1 MKRTESIQV
10 RLSDGGRLHV
20 RVSPE
25 EKEMIRHK
33 AEAENMTM
41 SAFVRRSLEKVDK
54 PITVNLDKS
63 DLRDLVIQSR
73 RIDSTV
79 RTFLKN
85 MDFNDPDSIK
95 IKKEIEQNLIEIE
108 EAVLEEVKKVEKVVS
123 ELENLNR
130 EEAAQIAQI
139 IKDKKLESIN
149 EIEEH
154 FE

>member
-10 RLSDGGRLHV
+10 RLSDGGRLNL

-41 SAFVRRSLEKVDK
+41 SALVRRSLEKVDK

-63 DLRDLVIQSR
+63 DLRDLVIQAR

-95 IKKEIEQNLIEIE
+95 IKKEIEQNLIEVE
-108 EAVLEEVKKVEKVVS
+108 EAVLGEVKKVENLVS
-123 ELENLNR
+123 ELENLST
-130 EEAAQIAQI
+130 EEV
-139 IKDKKLESIN
+139 
-149 EIEEH
+149 IELAENI
-154 FE
+154 EMGNDEK

>member
-41 SAFVRRSLEKVDK
+41 SALVRRSLEKVDK

-63 DLRDLVIQSR
+63 DLRDLVIQAR

-108 EAVLEEVKKVEKVVS
+108 EAVLEEVKKVERTVA
-123 ELENLNR
+123 ELENLST
-130 EEAAQIAQI
+130 EEVMELAENIE
-139 IKDKKLESIN
+139 KGNN
-149 EIEEH
+149 EK
-154 FE
+154 

>member
-10 RLSDGGRLHV
+10 RLSDGGRLNL

-33 AEAENMTM
+33 AEAKNMTM
-41 SAFVRRSLEKVDK
+41 SALVRRSLDKIDK

-63 DLRDLVIQSR
+63 DLRDLVIQAR

-85 MDFNDPDSIK
+85 MDFNDHNSIK
-95 IKKEIEQNLIEIE
+95 IKKEIEQSLMEIE
-108 EAVLEEVKKVEKVVS
+108 EAVLDEVKKVENLVS
-123 ELENLNR
+123 EIENLST
-130 EEAAQIAQI
+130 EEVIELAEQIEMSNDEKQ
-139 IKDKKLESIN
+139 S
-149 EIEEH
+149 
-154 FE
+154 

>member
-41 SAFVRRSLEKVDK
+41 SALVRRSLEKVDK

-108 EAVLEEVKKVEKVVS
+108 EAVLEEVKKVENRVS
-123 ELENLNR
+123 ELENLST
-130 EEAAQIAQI
+130 EEAIELAKQIERSYGE
-139 IKDKKLESIN
+139 KRS
-149 EIEEH
+149 
-154 FE
+154 

>member
-1 MKRTESIQV
+1 NNKSKGEDFMKRTESIQV
-10 RLSDGGRLHV
+10 RLSDGGRLNV

-41 SAFVRRSLEKVDK
+41 SALVRRSLEKVDN

-63 DLRDLVIQSR
+63 DLRDLVIQAR

-95 IKKEIEQNLIEIE
+95 VKKEIEQNLIEIE
-108 EAVLEEVKKVEKVVS
+108 EAVLGEVKKVENLVS
-123 ELENLNR
+123 EIESLSR
-130 EEAAQIAQI
+130 EEAF
-139 IKDKKLESIN
+139 KLVEKKI
-149 EIEEH
+149 
-154 FE
+154 

>member
-10 RLSDGGRLHV
+10 RLSDGGRLNL

-41 SAFVRRSLEKVDK
+41 SALVRRSLEKVDK

-63 DLRDLVIQSR
+63 DLRDLVIQPR

-108 EAVLEEVKKVEKVVS
+108 EAVLGEVRKVEKVVD
-123 ELENLNR
+123 ELESLNR
-130 EEAAQIAQI
+130 EEAAQIVRI
-139 IKDKKLESIN
+139 IKDRKLESIN
-149 EIEEH
+149 EINEQL
-154 FE
+154 

>member
-10 RLSDGGRLHV
+10 RLSDGGRLNV

-41 SAFVRRSLEKVDK
+41 SALVRRSLEKVDN

-63 DLRDLVIQSR
+63 DLRDLVIQAR

-95 IKKEIEQNLIEIE
+95 VKKEIEQNLIDIE
-108 EAVLEEVKKVEKVVS
+108 EAVLGEVKKIENLVS
-123 ELENLNR
+123 ELENLST
-130 EEAAQIAQI
+130 EEV
-139 IKDKKLESIN
+139 
-149 EIEEH
+149 IELAENI
-154 FE
+154 EMGNDEK

>member
-1 MKRTESIQV
+1 
-10 RLSDGGRLHV
+10 
-20 RVSPE
+20 
-25 EKEMIRHK
+25 MIRHK

-63 DLRDLVIQSR
+63 DLRDLVIQYR

-108 EAVLEEVKKVEKVVS
+108 EAVLEEVKKVENRVS
-123 ELENLNR
+123 ELENLST
-130 EEAAQIAQI
+130 EEAIELAEQI
-139 IKDKKLESIN
+139 EMSNN
-149 EIEEH
+149 EKRS
-154 FE
+154 

>member
-41 SAFVRRSLEKVDK
+41 SALVRRSLEKVDK

-63 DLRDLVIQSR
+63 DLRDLVIQAR

-79 RTFLKN
+79 KTFLKN
-85 MDFNDPDSIK
+85 MDFNDQNSIK

-108 EAVLEEVKKVEKVVS
+108 EAVSEEVKKVERAVA
-123 ELENLNR
+123 ELENLST
-130 EEAAQIAQI
+130 EEVMELAENIE
-139 IKDKKLESIN
+139 KSNN
-149 EIEEH
+149 EK
-154 FE
+154 

>member
-10 RLSDGGRLHV
+10 RLSDGGRLNL

-41 SAFVRRSLEKVDK
+41 SALVRRSLEKVDK

-63 DLRDLVIQSR
+63 DLRDLVIQAR

-95 IKKEIEQNLIEIE
+95 IKKEIEQNLVEIE
-108 EAVLEEVKKVEKVVS
+108 EAVLGEVKKVERIVA
-123 ELENLNR
+123 ELESLNR
-130 EEAAQIAQI
+130 EEVAQLAMRINSGNSL
-139 IKDKKLESIN
+139 DLEDFN
-149 EIEEH
+149 L
-154 FE
+154 

>member
-10 RLSDGGRLHV
+10 RLSDGGRLNL

-41 SAFVRRSLEKVDK
+41 SALVRRSLEKVDK

-63 DLRDLVIQSR
+63 DLRDLLIQAR

-85 MDFNDPDSIK
+85 MDFNDHNSIK
-95 IKKEIEQNLIEIE
+95 IKKEIEQNLTEIE
-108 EAVLEEVKKVEKVVS
+108 EAVLAEFKKVEDLVS
-123 ELENLNR
+123 RIENLSR
-130 EEAAQIAQI
+130 EEAAKIAEKI
-139 IKDKKLESIN
+139 RN
-149 EIEEH
+149 E
-154 FE
+154 

>member
-10 RLSDGGRLHV
+10 RLSDGGRLNL

-41 SAFVRRSLEKVDK
+41 SALVRRSLEKVDN
-54 PITVNLDKS
+54 PITVNLDNS
-63 DLRDLVIQSR
+63 DLRDLVIQAR

-85 MDFNDPDSIK
+85 MDFNDHDSIK
-95 IKKEIEQNLIEIE
+95 IKKEIEQNLVEIE

-123 ELENLNR
+123 ELENLST
-130 EEAAQIAQI
+130 EEAARIARR
-139 IKDKKLESIN
+139 IKDEKLESIN
-149 EIEEH
+149 EIDELR
-154 FE
+154 

>member
-10 RLSDGGRLHV
+10 RLSDGGRLNL

-25 EKEMIRHK
+25 EKEMIRYK

-41 SAFVRRSLEKVDK
+41 SALVRRSLEKVDK

-63 DLRDLVIQSR
+63 DLRDLVIQAR

-95 IKKEIEQNLIEIE
+95 IKKEIEQNLIEVE
-108 EAVLEEVKKVEKVVS
+108 EAVLGEVKKVENLVS
-123 ELENLNR
+123 ELENLST
-130 EEAAQIAQI
+130 EEV
-139 IKDKKLESIN
+139 
-149 EIEEH
+149 IELAENI
-154 FE
+154 EMGNDEK

>member
-10 RLSDGGRLHV
+10 RLSEGGSLNL

-25 EKEMIRHK
+25 EKVMIRHK

-41 SAFVRRSLEKVDK
+41 SALVRRSLEKVDN

-63 DLRDLVIQSR
+63 DLRDLVIQAR

-85 MDFNDPDSIK
+85 MDFNDPALIK
-95 IKKEIEQNLIEIE
+95 VKKEIEQNLIKIE
-108 EAVLEEVKKVEKVVS
+108 EAVLEEVKKLK
-123 ELENLNR
+123 
-130 EEAAQIAQI
+130 I
-139 IKDKKLESIN
+139 
-149 EIEEH
+149 
-154 FE
+154 

>member
-10 RLSDGGRLHV
+10 RLSDGGRLNL

-41 SAFVRRSLEKVDK
+41 SALVRRSLEKVDN

-63 DLRDLVIQSR
+63 DLRDLVIQAR

-95 IKKEIEQNLIEIE
+95 VKKEIEQNLIDIE
-108 EAVLEEVKKVEKVVS
+108 EAVLGEVKKIENLVS
-123 ELENLNR
+123 ELENLST
-130 EEAAQIAQI
+130 EEV
-139 IKDKKLESIN
+139 
-149 EIEEH
+149 IELAENI
-154 FE
+154 EMGNDEK

>member
-10 RLSDGGRLHV
+10 RLSDGGRLNL

-25 EKEMIRHK
+25 EKEMVRQK

-41 SAFVRRSLEKVDK
+41 SAIVRRRLEKIDN
-54 PITVNLDKS
+54 PITVNLDNS
-63 DLRDLVIQSR
+63 DLRDLVIQAR

-95 IKKEIEQNLIEIE
+95 VKKEIEQNLIKIE
-108 EAVLEEVKKVEKVVS
+108 EAVLEEVKKVENLVS
-123 ELENLNR
+123 EIESLSR
-130 EEAAQIAQI
+130 EEV
-139 IKDKKLESIN
+139 IKLVEKTNNNKSLD
-149 EIEEH
+149 IENIY
-154 FE
+154 